1 MTPQPLPAT
10 VAPPVHRQS
19 RVELYENERKKLR
32 QSTKFQSIKKLF
44 KLGSNPNLSLAT
56 GSGASPSSG
65 SSDATSAGR
74 RNSISSSNNEASKFM
89 DKDHERE
96 ILERDRSRLKP
107 EILHPLDLQSGGVE
121 VVTITP
127 KSQTQALYEKNQ
139 QKSGNTPVK
148 SKSIMKNSTA
158 TSKVEQDSKDS
169 GHETSSIHTEN
180 SENESSS
187 ESSSSQ
193 SSGQVVSLK
202 RILF

>member
-1 MTPQPLPAT
+1 
-10 VAPPVHRQS
+10 
-19 RVELYENERKKLR
+19 
-32 QSTKFQSIKKLF
+32 
-44 KLGSNPNLSLAT
+44 
-56 GSGASPSSG
+56 
-65 SSDATSAGR
+65 
-74 RNSISSSNNEASKFM
+74 M

-127 KSQTQALYEKNQ
+127 KSQTQALYEKNNQ
-139 QKSGNTPVK
+139 QKNVNTPVK
-148 SKSIMKNSTA
+148 SKSIMKNCTT

-202 RILF
+202 RFHLKKKS

>member
-1 MTPQPLPAT
+1 MMTPQPLPAT

-44 KLGSNPNLSLAT
+44 KLGSNPNLTVANT
-56 GSGASPSSG
+56 AV
-65 SSDATSAGR
+65 SDRIDANR
-74 RNSISSSNNEASKFM
+74 RNSISSNETNRM

-96 ILERDRSRLKP
+96 ILERDRSRLRP

-127 KSQTQALYEKNQ
+127 KSQNQALYEKNQ
-139 QKSGNTPVK
+139 KNQINK
-148 SKSIMKNSTA
+148 SKSIMK
-158 TSKVEQDSKDS
+158 KLEESKDS

-180 SENESSS
+180 SENESNSDSS
-187 ESSSSQ
+187 TT
-193 SSGQVVSLK
+193 SGQVSLN
-202 RILF
+202 I

>member
-1 MTPQPLPAT
+1 
-10 VAPPVHRQS
+10 
-19 RVELYENERKKLR
+19 
-32 QSTKFQSIKKLF
+32 
-44 KLGSNPNLSLAT
+44 
-56 GSGASPSSG
+56 
-65 SSDATSAGR
+65 
-74 RNSISSSNNEASKFM
+74 M

-127 KSQTQALYEKNQ
+127 KSQTHALYEKNQ
-139 QKSGNTPVK
+139 KAPVVK